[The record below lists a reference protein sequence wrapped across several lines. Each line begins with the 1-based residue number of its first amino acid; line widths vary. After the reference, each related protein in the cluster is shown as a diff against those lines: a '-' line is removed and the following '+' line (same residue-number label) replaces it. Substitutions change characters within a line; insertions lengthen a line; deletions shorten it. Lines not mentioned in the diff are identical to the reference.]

1 MISVIITSE
10 NISRNRITINEKG
23 DINHLKNVFRIK
35 LDEEIRAVDGEK
47 EYFCKVVSIDKKE
60 IILEIEQ
67 IFEDRYSHKVK
78 IDAALGILKN
88 DKMDLAIQKL
98 TEIGVNKIIPL
109 VVKRGVAKI
118 TEKKDKW
125 DLIVRETLKQ
135 CQAVKA
141 TEIDEVKKL
150 EEIEFEKYD
159 LVVVPYECEEKYTL
173 KNLLRNKEKLPKKIL
188 YIIGSEGGFDPEEIE
203 FLKGKK
209 AEIVTL
215 GRRILRAETA
225 SIIVGGILINEFQ

>member
-10 NISRNRITINEKG
+10 NIGENRITINEKS

-35 LDEEIRAVDGEK
+35 IDEEIRAVDGEK
-47 EYFCKVVSIDKKE
+47 EYYCKVVSIDKKE
-60 IILEIEQ
+60 IVLEIEQ

-88 DKMDLAIQKL
+88 DKMDLTIQKL
-98 TEIGVNKIIPL
+98 TEIGINKIIPL

-125 DLIVRETLKQ
+125 DLIVKEALKQ

-159 LVVVPYECEEKYTL
+159 LVIVPYECEEEYTL
-173 KNLLRNKEKLPKKIL
+173 KNLLRNREKLPERVL
-188 YIIGSEGGFDPEEIE
+188 YIIGSEGGFDPEEII
-203 FLKGKK
+203 FLKNKK
-209 AEIVTL
+209 ADIVTL

-225 SIIVGGILINEFQ
+225 SIVVGGILINEFQ

>member
-1 MISVIITSE
+1 MISVIIASE
-10 NISRNRITINEKG
+10 NISGNRITVNEKS

-35 LDEEIRAVDGEK
+35 INEEIRAVDGKK

-88 DKMDLAIQKL
+88 DKMDLTIQKL
-98 TEIGVNKIIPL
+98 TEIGINKIIPL
-109 VVKRGVAKI
+109 AVKRGVAKI

-125 DLIVRETLKQ
+125 DLIVKEALKQ

-159 LVVVPYECEEKYTL
+159 LVIVPYECEEEYTL
-173 KNLLRNKEKLPKKIL
+173 KNLLRNREKLPERVL
-188 YIIGSEGGFDPEEIE
+188 YIIGSEGGFAPEEIE
-203 FLKGKK
+203 FLKSKK
-209 AEIVTL
+209 ADIVTL

-225 SIIVGGILINEFQ
+225 SIVVGGILINEFQ

>member
-1 MISVIITSE
+1 VISVIITSE

>member
-10 NISRNRITINEKG
+10 NIGENRITINEKS

-35 LDEEIRAVDGEK
+35 IDEEIRAVDGEK
-47 EYFCKVVSIDKKE
+47 EYYCKVVSIDKKE
-60 IILEIEQ
+60 IVLEIEQ

-88 DKMDLAIQKL
+88 DKMDLTIQKL
-98 TEIGVNKIIPL
+98 TEIGINKIIPL

-125 DLIVRETLKQ
+125 DLIVKEALKQ

-150 EEIEFEKYD
+150 EEMEFEKYD
-159 LVVVPYECEEKYTL
+159 LVIVPYECEEEYTL
-173 KNLLRNKEKLPKKIL
+173 KNLLRNREKLPERVL
-188 YIIGSEGGFDPEEIE
+188 YIIGSEGGFDPEEII
-203 FLKGKK
+203 FLKNKK
-209 AEIVTL
+209 ADIVTL

-225 SIIVGGILINEFQ
+225 SIVVGGILINEFQ